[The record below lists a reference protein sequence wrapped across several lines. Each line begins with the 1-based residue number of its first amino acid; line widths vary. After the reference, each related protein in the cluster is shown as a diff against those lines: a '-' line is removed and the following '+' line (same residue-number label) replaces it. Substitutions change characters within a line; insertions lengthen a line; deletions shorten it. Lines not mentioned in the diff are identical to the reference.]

1 MQSPPG
7 DDDFNINYR
16 AYGLQRH
23 HSVGFVGEPS
33 ASTQSLLESISGVA
47 DSADASGIVIQDD
60 AEAAGMLGLLL
71 LMRLFDPI
79 NEDFLRCWNG
89 HCKSDMGGCRF
100 LNERT
105 AVMIYDQ
112 IDRHN
117 LEGKSSSTAAAAAAA
132 GMKAPQ
138 TAADRPPPPLPSWL
152 SAAAA
157 TSSQQ
162 ADILV
167 NQQWL
172 LNRLWHLCLSHK
184 LLVPQSGH
192 AALSI
197 YNAVSIAEN
206 SLRICQTT
214 PLASIE
220 VHGIGMIEKLY
231 TIVES
236 AIAAIQYWEA
246 AEDGQG
252 GPDGG
257 GRAGGSHGCGGSQQ
271 RHAHNIHHRKPL
283 LKGYLALFKTIRAG
297 QHVFLTKY
305 NALVGQ
311 ELGLVLE

>member
-1 MQSPPG
+1 
-7 DDDFNINYR
+7 
-16 AYGLQRH
+16 
-23 HSVGFVGEPS
+23 
-33 ASTQSLLESISGVA
+33 
-47 DSADASGIVIQDD
+47 
-60 AEAAGMLGLLL
+60 MLGLLL

-89 HCKSDMGGCRF
+89 HCKSDLGGCRF

-117 LEGKSSSTAAAAAAA
+117 LEGKSSSAAAAAAA
-132 GMKAPQ
+132 AAIKAPQ
-138 TAADRPPPPLPSWL
+138 VTAASAAASHAHMAAVQRPPPPIPSWL
-152 SAAAA
+152 STAEA

-206 SLRICQTT
+206 TLRICETM

-246 AEDGQG
+246 AEDGHG
-252 GPDGG
+252 GTDGG
-257 GRAGGSHGCGGSQQ
+257 GSTGGPQQ
-271 RHAHNIHHRKPL
+271 HHTHNIHHRKPL
-283 LKGYLALFKTIRAG
+283 LKGYLELFKTIRAG

>member
-1 MQSPPG
+1 M
-7 DDDFNINYR
+7 
-16 AYGLQRH
+16 
-23 HSVGFVGEPS
+23 GEPS
-33 ASTQSLLESISGVA
+33 ASTQSLLDSVSGVA
-47 DSADASGIVIQDD
+47 DSADGIVIQDD

-89 HCKSDMGGCRF
+89 HCKSDLGGCRF

-112 IDRHN
+112 IDRHD
-117 LEGKSSSTAAAAAAA
+117 LEGKNPPSAAAAAAA
-132 GMKAPQ
+132 VMKAPQ
-138 TAADRPPPPLPSWL
+138 SAVASSISSHAHMTAAERPPPPVPSWL
-152 SAAAA
+152 STAAA

-206 SLRICQTT
+206 TLRICQTT

-236 AIAAIQYWEA
+236 AIAAIQY
-246 AEDGQG
+246 EDGQG
-252 GPDGG
+252 AADGG
-257 GRAGGSHGCGGSQQ
+257 GNAGGNHGIGVSQQ
-271 RHAHNIHHRKPL
+271 HHAHNIHHRKPL
-283 LKGYLALFKTIRAG
+283 LKGYLELFKTIRAG

>member
-1 MQSPPG
+1 M
-7 DDDFNINYR
+7 
-16 AYGLQRH
+16 
-23 HSVGFVGEPS
+23 
-33 ASTQSLLESISGVA
+33 A
-47 DSADASGIVIQDD
+47 DSTDASGIVIQDD

-89 HCKSDMGGCRF
+89 HCKSDLGGCRF

-112 IDRHN
+112 IDRHD
-117 LEGKSSSTAAAAAAA
+117 LEGESSSATAAAAAASI
-132 GMKAPQ
+132 KAPHP
-138 TAADRPPPPLPSWL
+138 AAAARPPPPLPSWL

-206 SLRICQTT
+206 TLRICQTT

-252 GPDGG
+252 GTGG
-257 GRAGGSHGCGGSQQ
+257 GAGAGGNHGVGGPQHQ
-271 RHAHNIHHRKPL
+271 HHAHNIHHRKPL
-283 LKGYLALFKTIRAG
+283 LKGYLELFKTIRAG

-311 ELGLVLE
+311 ELGVVLE

>member
-1 MQSPPG
+1 
-7 DDDFNINYR
+7 
-16 AYGLQRH
+16 
-23 HSVGFVGEPS
+23 
-33 ASTQSLLESISGVA
+33 
-47 DSADASGIVIQDD
+47 
-60 AEAAGMLGLLL
+60 MLGLLL

-79 NEDFLRCWNG
+79 NEDFLRCWNA
-89 HCKSDMGGCRF
+89 HCKSDLGGCRF

-112 IDRHN
+112 IDRHD
-117 LEGKSSSTAAAAAAA
+117 LEGKGSPAAAAAAVA
-132 GMKAPQ
+132 MKVPQ
-138 TAADRPPPPLPSWL
+138 SAAASSAASHAHMTAAAERLPPPVPSWL
-152 SAAAA
+152 AAAAA

-206 SLRICQTT
+206 TLRICQTT

-252 GPDGG
+252 GADGVG
-257 GRAGGSHGCGGSQQ
+257 GAGGNHGVGGSQQ

-283 LKGYLALFKTIRAG
+283 LKGYLELFKTIRAG

>member
-1 MQSPPG
+1 
-7 DDDFNINYR
+7 
-16 AYGLQRH
+16 
-23 HSVGFVGEPS
+23 
-33 ASTQSLLESISGVA
+33 
-47 DSADASGIVIQDD
+47 
-60 AEAAGMLGLLL
+60 MLGLLY

-105 AVMIYDQ
+105 AVMIYRQ

-117 LEGKSSSTAAAAAAA
+117 FEGKNSSVAAAVVLKSPQSAAASSTVNHPHITPAE
-132 GMKAPQ
+132 
-138 TAADRPPPPLPSWL
+138 RPPPPLPSWL

-184 LLVPQSGH
+184 LLIPQSGH

-206 SLRICQTT
+206 TLRICQTT

-252 GPDGG
+252 GTDVG
-257 GRAGGSHGCGGSQQ
+257 ASVGGSHGVGGAQHQ
-271 RHAHNIHHRKPL
+271 AHNIHHRKPL
-283 LKGYLALFKTIRAG
+283 LKGYLELFKTIRAG
-297 QHVFLTKY
+297 HHVFLTKY